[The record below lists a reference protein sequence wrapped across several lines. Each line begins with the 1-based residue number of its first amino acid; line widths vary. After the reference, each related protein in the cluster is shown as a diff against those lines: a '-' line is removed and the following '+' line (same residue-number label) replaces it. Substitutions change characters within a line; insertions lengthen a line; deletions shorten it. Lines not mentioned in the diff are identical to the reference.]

1 MWYGVCQLSSLFVLP
16 TMLAALAA
24 RPDPDRPLDGL
35 EVGHYE
41 LGRPA
46 PGFARVQ
53 LKAASLNRHDVW
65 TLRGY
70 GAARELLPM
79 VLGTDGAGVTEDGRE
94 VIVHAVIDDE
104 RAPSLL
110 SERHPGTLAEWVA
123 VPTANLVPKP
133 TQLSFEEAACL
144 PTAYLTAYNMLFGK
158 GRVLPGEHVLIQG
171 AGGGVATAAIILARA
186 AGIEITVTSRD
197 ESRRE
202 RALEL
207 GAHHALPTGERLSQ
221 RVDAVLETVG
231 AATYA
236 HSLRSVRH
244 GGRVIVAGG
253 TTGFDPPAELQLM
266 FLRDVAVIGTF
277 MGTRDQLELLARFMA
292 TTGTKPLIDSSWP
305 LAETHG
311 ALRRMID
318 GSAFGKLVIHPCQQ

>member
-1 MWYGVCQLSSLFVLP
+1 
-16 TMLAALAA
+16 MLAALAA
-24 RPDPDRPLDGL
+24 RTDPDRPGDGL
-35 EVGHYE
+35 EVRDYE
-41 LGRPA
+41 PGPLA
-46 PGFARVQ
+46 PGFTRVH

-70 GAARELLPM
+70 GAPRDLLPM
-79 VLGTDGAGVTEDGRE
+79 VLGTDGAGVTDDGRE
-94 VIVHAVIDDE
+94 VIVHAVIDDGG
-104 RAPSLL
+104 APSLL

-123 VPTANLVPKP
+123 IPTANLVPKP
-133 TQLSFEEAACL
+133 EELSFEEAACL

-158 GRVLPGEHVLIQG
+158 ARLLPGEHVLIQG
-171 AGGGVATAAIILARA
+171 AGGGVATAAIALAAA
-186 AGIEITVTSRD
+186 AGIEVTVTSRD
-197 ESRRE
+197 ESRRA
-202 RALEL
+202 RALDL
-207 GAHHALPTGERLSQ
+207 GADHALPTGDRLPQ

-231 AATYA
+231 TATFA

-253 TTGFDPPAELQLM
+253 TTGFDPPAELQLL

-292 TTGTKPLIDSSWP
+292 TTETKPVIDSVWP
-305 LAETHG
+305 LGETHR

-318 GSAFGKLVIHPCQQ
+318 GAAFGKLVIHPCRQ